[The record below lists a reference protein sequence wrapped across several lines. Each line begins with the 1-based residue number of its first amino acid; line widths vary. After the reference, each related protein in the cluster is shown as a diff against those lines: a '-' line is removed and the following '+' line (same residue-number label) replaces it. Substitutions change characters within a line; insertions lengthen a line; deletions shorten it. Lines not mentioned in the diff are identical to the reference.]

1 MPNLDFHLKIHSCKY
16 AHLQQAGRLQSE
28 ANFKQREQW
37 KLKSWLTPRC
47 YCCPCFPL
55 CTAAPLLFHF
65 LIASMNYRCIMTA
78 KCFSV
83 CRAHAYAG
91 PGSSAALEQRVLFP
105 FNFFFF
111 RQQVGKH
118 GQSSSVK
125 LFCNRAVMLSELRV
139 WAEATVAAKLRVK
152 FLNVCFKHKSDSISS
167 RQKPYPLQTHAGPG
181 LIHVSFN
188 PRSKASRI
196 SMPEGRNHY
205 RGL

>member
-1 MPNLDFHLKIHSCKY
+1 M
-16 AHLQQAGRLQSE
+16 
-28 ANFKQREQW
+28 
-37 KLKSWLTPRC
+37 
-47 YCCPCFPL
+47 
-55 CTAAPLLFHF
+55 
-65 LIASMNYRCIMTA
+65 
-78 KCFSV
+78 
-83 CRAHAYAG
+83 
-91 PGSSAALEQRVLFP
+91 
-105 FNFFFF
+105 
-111 RQQVGKH
+111 GKH

-196 SMPEGRNHY
+196 SMPEGRTITEAFKSYLGKKFDKSNENAFFLLCQVIDPSLDITSAF
-205 RGL
+205 GSVFGGIDPSLC